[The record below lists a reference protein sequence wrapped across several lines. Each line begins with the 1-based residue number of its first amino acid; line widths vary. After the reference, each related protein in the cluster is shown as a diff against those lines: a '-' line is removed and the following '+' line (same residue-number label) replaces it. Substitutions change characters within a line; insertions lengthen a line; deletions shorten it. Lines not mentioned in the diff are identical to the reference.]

1 MGYKTF
7 VILAFIY
14 RRISS
19 HNQVGNNSLNAQE
32 QAIKKFAKEH
42 NIEIVGEYVDVAKS
56 GTSIKNRIG
65 YKQMMS
71 DIEKNP
77 KVQFILVH
85 NLDRLHRNAREQ
97 LNMIYELKA
106 KGIGILT
113 VGGLNTLDEE
123 CMSEILD
130 EACQAEKY
138 SRRLSRET
146 MKGLKVN
153 AGQMLHNGGTPPYG
167 YIVGSDK
174 KLHVDESKAPAVKK
188 IFEMYA
194 ASLSYKQIIKW
205 LDDNDYKNTKGGSF
219 IKTGIKSIL
228 ENEKYCGN
236 YFWNKRASKDFR
248 GMRNNHKH
256 KDEYYHVPGGCPAI
270 VDEELFNK
278 VQERLRDTK
287 NKIRNHNGKNFYP
300 MNGKMFCKKC
310 GIKLS
315 GKVQYSKTNKNN
327 EPVKQYRFGCECQ
340 KIKTVNEK
348 YLDDMIIYGLREC
361 IFSPVN
367 NDELIQRLNEYSES
381 QNKDIDLQISLLRSE
396 KAEIEKRRKNLM
408 NIVSKGEYIQSIIY
422 EIREKDEQI
431 AKIDNRIREYE
442 ASKKTFTKEDLDFI
456 RSNFTDYVREEC
468 NEDTLAFF
476 NDTIDRIEIDD
487 TISVKLKSNISVDR
501 DTKKIFR

>member
-1 MGYKTF
+1 
-7 VILAFIY
+7 
-14 RRISS
+14 
-19 HNQVGNNSLNAQE
+19 
-32 QAIKKFAKEH
+32 
-42 NIEIVGEYVDVAKS
+42 
-56 GTSIKNRIG
+56 
-65 YKQMMS
+65 
-71 DIEKNP
+71 
-77 KVQFILVH
+77 
-85 NLDRLHRNAREQ
+85 
-97 LNMIYELKA
+97 
-106 KGIGILT
+106 
-113 VGGLNTLDEE
+113 
-123 CMSEILD
+123 
-130 EACQAEKY
+130 
-138 SRRLSRET
+138 
-146 MKGLKVN
+146 
-153 AGQMLHNGGTPPYG
+153 
-167 YIVGSDK
+167 
-174 KLHVDESKAPAVKK
+174 
-188 IFEMYA
+188 
-194 ASLSYKQIIKW
+194 
-205 LDDNDYKNTKGGSF
+205 
-219 IKTGIKSIL
+219 
-228 ENEKYCGN
+228 
-236 YFWNKRASKDFR
+236 
-248 GMRNNHKH
+248 
-256 KDEYYHVPGGCPAI
+256 
-270 VDEELFNK
+270 
-278 VQERLRDTK
+278 
-287 NKIRNHNGKNFYP
+287 

-468 NEDTLAFF
+468 NEDTLAFL

-487 TISVKLKSNISVDR
+487 IISVKLKSNISVDR
-501 DTKKIFR
+501 DTKKIFK